1 VQLEAKAIDG
11 GLFMEDTGNKELDNQ
26 DEPKKAG
33 DTENSAKKSGGRI
46 QKLKAEFKRI
56 IWPDK
61 NTVIKE
67 TTAVVVVTV
76 ILGIIIAVLDLII
89 KTGLDKIL
97 QIG

>member
-1 VQLEAKAIDG
+1 MDG
-11 GLFMEDTGNKELDNQ
+11 SENKDVTGQ
-26 DEPKKAG
+26 DKPDKTGSADSTAKKAG
-33 DTENSAKKSGGRI
+33 SRI
-46 QKLKAEFKRI
+46 QKLKAEFNRI

-61 NTVIKE
+61 NTVVKE

-76 ILGIIIAVLDLII
+76 ILGAIIALLDLII

>member
-1 VQLEAKAIDG
+1 MGDSE
-11 GLFMEDTGNKELDNQ
+11 NKEEVVQDKPNKTDNT
-26 DEPKKAG
+26 DNAEKKV
-33 DTENSAKKSGGRI
+33 GGRI
-46 QKLKAEFKRI
+46 QKLKAEFNRI

-61 NTVIKE
+61 NTVVKE

-76 ILGIIIAVLDLII
+76 ILGIIIALLDLII

>member
-1 VQLEAKAIDG
+1 MGDSE
-11 GLFMEDTGNKELDNQ
+11 NKELVGQ
-26 DEPKKAG
+26 DEPKKTG
-33 DTENSAKKSGGRI
+33 NVENEPKKSGGRI
-46 QKLKAEFKRI
+46 QKLKSEFKKI

-76 ILGIIIAVLDLII
+76 ILGAIIALLDLII

-97 QIG
+97 QMG

>member
-1 VQLEAKAIDG
+1 MGDSE
-11 GLFMEDTGNKELDNQ
+11 NKEVAKQ
-26 DEPKKAG
+26 DRPKKTDNA
-33 DTENSAKKSGGRI
+33 DNAAKKTGSRI
-46 QKLKAEFKRI
+46 QKLKAEFNRI

-61 NTVIKE
+61 NTVVKE

-76 ILGIIIAVLDLII
+76 ILGAIIALLDLII

>member
-1 VQLEAKAIDG
+1 
-11 GLFMEDTGNKELDNQ
+11 MEDSENKKVAEQDRASKTGNADI
-26 DEPKKAG
+26 
-33 DTENSAKKSGGRI
+33 AKKTGSRI
-46 QKLKAEFKRI
+46 QKLKAEFNRI

-61 NTVIKE
+61 NTIVKE

-76 ILGIIIAVLDLII
+76 ILGAIIALLDLII

>member
-1 VQLEAKAIDG
+1 MGDSENKEVAGQDRPNK
-11 GLFMEDTGNKELDNQ
+11 TGNAD
-26 DEPKKAG
+26 A
-33 DTENSAKKSGGRI
+33 AKKTGSRI
-46 QKLKAEFKRI
+46 QKLKAEFNRI

-61 NTVIKE
+61 NTVVKE

-76 ILGIIIAVLDLII
+76 ILGAIIALLDLII